1 MSFGLGSG
9 LAIFKV
15 DHILLLNKIVQASLV
30 RQVNSLAGMGGPRK
44 EKSLSQALAAFS
56 FITIPSLRSPGS
68 RLALYLETAQVARAK
83 AQCSEPGTFMRIII
97 PQTCLLTGCHGQG
110 EACLKAAIQL
120 IGQTP
125 ACLEEKQLAEMLP
138 CLLSTLLAV
147 PDSPDRGPLHLA
159 RAALNAA
166 NKFPWSQVSV

>member
-1 MSFGLGSG
+1 M
-9 LAIFKV
+9 
-15 DHILLLNKIVQASLV
+15 
-30 RQVNSLAGMGGPRK
+30 RQVNSLAGMGRPRK
-44 EKSLSQALAAFS
+44 ERSLSQALAAFS
-56 FITIPSLRSPGS
+56 FITIPSLRTPGS

-125 ACLEEKQLAEMLP
+125 ACLEEKQLAPELAKP
-138 CLLSTLLAV
+138 QDLLLSFASHLISNL
-147 PDSPDRGPLHLA
+147 SPNLGR
-159 RAALNAA
+159 
-166 NKFPWSQVSV
+166 VSVACDYSLDIPTGARSGAPEYFIKVKKRQNYTSSS